1 MKVIGVIP
9 ARYASTR
16 LKGKVL
22 APINGKPMIQHV
34 YERARQ
40 SRLLD
45 DVIIAC
51 DDLRVKKAAE
61 DFGARAVMTDPDH
74 ACGTDRIVEA
84 VKDLDVQIVVNVQGD
99 EPLIDPSVIDLLVKA
114 LKDDKQALM
123 ATVIKRVSDPN
134 DLDNPNVVKVVVDRE
149 QRAIYFSR
157 SKIPFNRGAGEHG
170 YFKHLGIYAYT
181 KEFLLK
187 FSALPK
193 SALEVAESLEQL
205 RVIENGF
212 KIKTV
217 LTEIETVGVDTQE
230 DLIKVE
236 NLIKQRKS

>member
-9 ARYASTR
+9 ARFASTR

-45 DVIIAC
+45 EVIIAC
-51 DDLRVKKAAE
+51 DDLRVKKVAE
-61 DFGARAVMTDPDH
+61 EFGASAVMTDPDH
-74 ACGTDRIVEA
+74 VCGTDRIVEA
-84 VKDLDVQIVVNVQGD
+84 VADLDVQIVVNVQGA
-99 EPLIDPSVIDLLVKA
+99 EPLIDPPVIDSLIKA
-114 LKDDKQALM
+114 LIEDPEVPM
-123 ATVIKRVSDPN
+123 ATVIKQVNDPKE
-134 DLDNPNVVKVVVDRE
+134 LDNPNIVKVIIDH
-149 QRAIYFSR
+149 QRNAIYFSR
-157 SKIPFNRGAGEHG
+157 SKIPFNRDSGEHV

-181 KEFLLK
+181 KKFLLQ
-187 FSALPK
+187 FSAMPK
-193 SALEVAESLEQL
+193 AKLEMAESLEQL
-205 RVIENGF
+205 RAIENGF

-217 LTEIETVGVDTQE
+217 LTEIETVGVDTPE

-236 NLIKQRKS
+236 RLIKERKT